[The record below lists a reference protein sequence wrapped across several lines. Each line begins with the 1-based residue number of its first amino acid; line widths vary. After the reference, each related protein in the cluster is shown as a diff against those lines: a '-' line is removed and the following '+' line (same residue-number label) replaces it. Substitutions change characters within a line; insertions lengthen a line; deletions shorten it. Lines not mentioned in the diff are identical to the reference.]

1 MGYYKSPKD
10 MFTQRAD
17 KFKRDGDRHWAQAK
31 NGEGDFHFGKAKDCY
46 GRAEEARERARN
58 ASDSPFSKKDRD

>member
-31 NGEGDFHFGKAKDCY
+31 NGEGDFHFGKAKDC
-46 GRAEEARERARN
+46 
-58 ASDSPFSKKDRD
+58 